1 KLPELIAKFHIEF
14 RAQMEDVKVLCLS
27 ERNDSILMWS
37 HDAELHQGVVFE
49 LACVPELDSI
59 WGAAIPVK
67 YDNVPRLFDD
77 DFLIRLG
84 SGQESIASK
93 PGIEALLNKFV
104 TAKAKDWAYER
115 EWRVEVIE
123 HHDAND

>member
-1 KLPELIAKFHIEF
+1 MPNCTKGL
-14 RAQMEDVKVLCLS
+14 
-27 ERNDSILMWS
+27 
-37 HDAELHQGVVFE
+37 G
-49 LACVPELDSI
+49 
-59 WGAAIPVK
+59 GAAIPVK

-115 EWRVEVIE
+115 EWRVVIHLTNPQQTTE
-123 HHDAND
+123 DIRFHPRELAAVYLGCRMPDEDKANCDHTQPTLSSNENFSS